1 MQQSTLFETLD
12 FCGVQF
18 VESYSA
24 MHSVNMVILCI
35 CRISQYGTVQYCA
48 LSAFSP

>member
-1 MQQSTLFETLD
+1 MLD

-24 MHSVNMVILCI
+24 MRSVNMVILFMC
-35 CRISQYGTVQYCA
+35 CISQYGTIQYCA
-48 LSAFSP
+48 LSERAFSH